1 MCIEQT
7 TVSRVGVWSGTR
19 RLPVLI
25 KMRLQKYKNYYE
37 KRNYWMVFVVEAFI
51 SLEMYT
57 FSRRNHV
64 SLQS

>member
-7 TVSRVGVWSGTR
+7 TVSRVEVFCGTR

-37 KRNYWMVFVVEAFI
+37 KRNYWMVFVVEMCF
-51 SLEMYT
+51 
-57 FSRRNHV
+57 
-64 SLQS
+64 